1 MFTRT
6 KRSTRARCEHRNLIT
21 VRNAGIER
29 TLCERCGRVSFTAH
43 EIVSA
48 GVERSRFERDA
59 ERPQQPIG

>member
-6 KRSTRARCEHRNLIT
+6 KRPARARCEHVNLIT

-29 TLCERCGRVSFTAH
+29 TVCEGCGWVSFTAH

-48 GVERSRFERDA
+48 GVERSRFEREV
-59 ERPQQPIG
+59 ERPRRPVG

>member
-6 KRSTRARCEHRNLIT
+6 KRSARARCEHRNLIT

-29 TLCERCGRVSFTAH
+29 TICETCGRVSFTAH

-48 GVERSRFERDA
+48 GVERSRFEREI
-59 ERPQQPIG
+59 ERPHHTVR